1 MKCFPTLS
9 QGGWRRASRENGAK
23 SLTSTSTTPTTVRGH
38 GAGTT
43 FVVHVGGQLH
53 TAEGR
58 VHPQVAEVRVGL
70 QDKLSPQLHVLA
82 TRIPL
87 IDQEGVVIV
96 KLGQR
101 RMGQTG
107 AGGQRPAECERKRN
121 GAIRG
126 LRCEGPQAD

>member
-1 MKCFPTLS
+1 MP
-9 QGGWRRASRENGAK
+9 
-23 SLTSTSTTPTTVRGH
+23 GH
-38 GAGTT
+38 GARTT

-87 IDQEGVVIV
+87 VDQDRVVIV

-107 AGGQRPAECERKRN
+107 TSGQRPTKCKRKRN

-126 LRCEGPQAD
+126 LRCERPQVD